1 MSNTEFGQSY
11 ATKLGAYA
19 AFNGFVLFV
28 ICVNLLLLS
37 ILFYYPFTIGV
48 YTVLPYYTYMMI
60 YNRAGAVNEG
70 CRWCFFSEKFFI
82 FRIGRDYL
90 QLNSQLSRELQQAE
104 KEAEAQF
111 IFAFFPHGTAADYRV
126 LLDGIWHE
134 AFPNISVKIK
144 TLAASVLFRI
154 PVVREIC
161 LWTGCVDASRAVAE
175 RVLSKGYSIVVL
187 PGGEAEQI
195 RTVYQEER
203 VFVKNRKGFV
213 KLAMRTNVP
222 IVPVYVFGTSDYY
235 YTNQAFFDPREW
247 LQKRLGICIPLAT
260 GLWGSL
266 LCPLPVKTTIVYGDP
281 LSFKLKKNGSPT
293 NEELDAGHEKFCK
306 ALLHLFDS
314 HKHELGYGERTLKMN

>member
-1 MSNTEFGQSY
+1 MASNTEFGQSY
-11 ATKLGAYA
+11 GTKLRAYA
-19 AFNGFVLFV
+19 AFNSLVLLV

-48 YTVLPYYTYMMI
+48 YTVLPYYTYMLI
-60 YNRAGAVNEG
+60 YNRAGLNEAS
-70 CRWCFFSEKFFI
+70 RWRFFSENFLI
-82 FRIGRDYL
+82 FQIGREYL
-90 QLNSQLSRELQQAE
+90 QLNSRVSRVLQEAE

-134 AFPNISVKIK
+134 AFPNISAKIK

-154 PVVREIC
+154 PVVREISI
-161 LWTGCVDASRAVAE
+161 WTGCVDASRAVAE
-175 RVLSKGYSIVVL
+175 KMLSKGYSIVVL

-195 RTVYQEER
+195 RTVYREER

-222 IVPVYVFGTSDYY
+222 IVPVYVFGASDYY
-235 YTNQAFFDPREW
+235 YTNQAYFGPRVW
-247 LQKRLGICIPLAT
+247 LQKRLGVCIPLAT

-293 NEELDAGHEKFCK
+293 NEELDSGHEQFCK

-314 HKHELGYGERTLKMN
+314 HKHELGYGGRALKIY